1 MAVDVH
7 VPDAEEG
14 AEIEI
19 VALHVEAGATVAE
32 GDVLAEIATDKAN
45 IDVAAPAGG
54 TVAEVLVAEGDVLE
68 ATEVLMR
75 IDD

>member
-19 VALHVEAGATVAE
+19 VALHVDAGGTVAE

-45 IDVAAPAGG
+45 VDVVAPASG

>member
-32 GDVLAEIATDKAN
+32 GDVVAEIATDKAN
-45 IDVAAPAGG
+45 VDVPAPASG
-54 TVAEVLVAEGDVLE
+54 TVAEVLVAEGDLLE

>member
-14 AEIEI
+14 AEIEV

-45 IDVAAPAGG
+45 VDVLAPAGG
-54 TVAEVLVAEGDVLE
+54 TIAELLVAEGDVLE
-68 ATEVLMR
+68 ATQVLML

>member
-14 AEIEI
+14 AEIEV
-19 VALHVEAGATVAE
+19 VALNVEAGATVAE
-32 GDVLAEIATDKAN
+32 GDVL
-45 IDVAAPAGG
+45 
-54 TVAEVLVAEGDVLE
+54 E
-68 ATEVLMR
+68 ATQVLMR

>member
-32 GDVLAEIATDKAN
+32 GDVVAEIATDKAN
-45 IDVAAPAGG
+45 VDVAAHVGG
-54 TVAEVLVAEGDVLE
+54 TVAEVLVAEGDVLDS
-68 ATEVLMR
+68 TEVLMR

>member
-14 AEIEI
+14 AEIEV
-19 VALHVEAGATVAE
+19 VALNVEPGATVAE

-45 IDVAAPAGG
+45 VDVLAPAGG
-54 TVAEVLVAEGDVLE
+54 TVTEVLVAEGDVLE
-68 ATEVLMR
+68 ATSVLLR

>member
-14 AEIEI
+14 VEIE
-19 VALHVEAGATVAE
+19 VVTLHVQAGSTVAE

-45 IDVAAPAGG
+45 VDVLAPASG

>member
-1 MAVDVH
+1 
-7 VPDAEEG
+7 
-14 AEIEI
+14 
-19 VALHVEAGATVAE
+19 
-32 GDVLAEIATDKAN
+32 VLAEIATDKAN

>member
-14 AEIEI
+14 AEIEV
-19 VALHVEAGATVAE
+19 VALHVQAGATVAE

-45 IDVAAPAGG
+45 VDVLAPASG
-54 TVAEVLVAEGDVLE
+54 TVEVLVAEGDVLE
-68 ATEVLMR
+68 ATKVLMR

>member
-14 AEIEI
+14 AEIE
-19 VALHVEAGATVAE
+19 VVVLNVEPGATVAE

-45 IDVAAPAGG
+45 VDVLAPAGG
-54 TVAEVLVAEGDVLE
+54 TVTEVLVAEGDVLE
-68 ATEVLMR
+68 ATTVLMR

>member
-14 AEIEI
+14 AEIEV
-19 VALHVEAGATVAE
+19 VALHVEAGSTVAE

-45 IDVAAPAGG
+45 VDVLAPAGG